1 MLSYSTATP
10 TLIEDKEVPRKI
22 IFLLICIVTGS
33 VIANAQNCNPPA
45 ITANSQIYNIFSP
58 EQEMI
63 LGDLT
68 YQRMSG
74 DSRFIQDE
82 KLLAYVRDIGTRLVR
97 HLPPTGLKFQFFIID
112 IPEANAFNTPGGY
125 VFLSRKL
132 IAFAKTED
140 ELAGVMAHELGHATV
155 HHAAGDMSELFKKIL
170 NVTQLTDRKD
180 ITEKYN
186 LLLERERTKNVS
198 QRAGH
203 ESDQQLEADRI
214 GLFAMVAAG
223 YDPNAF
229 TEFFSRLVEEKA
241 KSGNWFTN
249 IFGSS
254 SPTEKRLREMVKATE
269 QLPTPCRENRATNA
283 SEPYLKWQADV
294 VSFRESQ
301 ITEELPG
308 LLWKKELAPQLKSDI
323 SHFAVSQDG
332 SYFLAQD
339 DFAIT
344 VVQREPLKVAFQIP
358 TTDARPAS
366 FTPDGKFVVFGT
378 EGLRFEKWNIADA
391 KPVEIRELVVRRDCW
406 EHEFSPDGK
415 YLACVDYGLG
425 LNVLDTQTGKRL
437 WEKKEFAELNVFEL
451 FAWITTEIRDD
462 EREHL
467 NKFFHLRFSP
477 DSHYLVATRSN
488 KFRFKFKID
497 MLTADQTEDNLLALD
512 LSTLKPVSTGGELK
526 KATRRPFIF
535 IAPDKIL
542 GMMPNSVEGAG
553 LFTFPQGK
561 RLSKFNLAADE
572 LKPTGNPNYVIVKPL
587 ANALMGIFDVSMGTI
602 VNGMNKADATLW
614 NETIFFELAS
624 GSVSVATVKY
634 DPVEKFLKTTSIG
647 TVEIPVA
654 AMRRLYAANV
664 SDDMK
669 WLAVSSKTR
678 GAIWDLSSGER
689 KIHVRGFRGAI
700 VAANGAAIGDFPRY
714 SPVNHSLVFMDAV
727 KNEVNA
733 LREIPEK
740 GARQYGRFV
749 MIRKSLKEPKEK
761 DAKEKESEKAALAI
775 PGDLSD
781 DDSLNREVR
790 FELHDVVNDKLV
802 WSKEFKKEAPDFFFD
817 DYSGRIIFYWSLGSD
832 AGKARLKEEAAL
844 GERARQMGNK
854 DDDYI
859 VEVYDAFAGKSVGVL
874 LLETGKGSFDIESGF
889 SEGNWLV
896 LRDDNNRVLIY
907 AIKEGELRH
916 RFFGANAAMNP
927 SRQQVIV
934 ENYPGELTVYDLATG
949 NTQARLRFKTG
960 AAFVRFSLDG
970 KKLLVLTA
978 GQVAYAF
985 DTDRLSTLKG

>member
-1 MLSYSTATP
+1 MS
-10 TLIEDKEVPRKI
+10 RKI
-22 IFLLICIVTGS
+22 IPLLVLLCIVTCS

-63 LGDLT
+63 LGDLN
-68 YQRMSG
+68 YQRMAG

-82 KLLAYVRDIGTRLVR
+82 KLLAYVRDIGARLVR

-112 IPEANAFNTPGGY
+112 IPTANAFNTPGGY

-132 IAFAKTED
+132 IAFTKTED

-155 HHAAGDMSELFKKIL
+155 HHSAGDVSEMFKKIL
-170 NVTQLTDRKD
+170 NVTQIADRKD

-186 LLLERERTKNVS
+186 LLLERERTKSVS
-198 QRAGH
+198 QKANH
-203 ESDQQLEADRI
+203 ESEQQLEADRI

-249 IFGSS
+249 IFNSAT
-254 SPTEKRLREMVKATE
+254 PTEKRLREMVKATE
-269 QLPTPCRENRATNA
+269 QLPAPCRENRATNA
-283 SEPYLKWQADV
+283 SEDYLKWQADV
-294 VSFRESQ
+294 VSFREGQ
-301 ITEELPG
+301 IAEELPG
-308 LLWKKELAPQLKSDI
+308 LLWKKELTPQLKSDI
-323 SHFAVSQDG
+323 SHFAISQDG
-332 SYFLAQD
+332 AYFLAQD

-391 KPVEIRELVVRRDCW
+391 KPVEIRELVVRHDCW

-415 YLACVDYGLG
+415 FLACVDFNLG
-425 LNVLDTQTGKRL
+425 LNVLDTQSGKRV
-437 WEKKEFAELNVFEL
+437 WEKKDFAELNVFEV
-451 FAWITTEIRDD
+451 FAWIATEIRDD
-462 EREHL
+462 EHAHL
-467 NKFFHLRFSP
+467 NRFFHLRFSP

-488 KFRFKFKID
+488 KFRFRFTID
-497 MLTADQTEDNLLALD
+497 MITADKTEDTLLALD
-512 LSTLKPVSTGGELK
+512 LSTLKPMSTGGELK

-542 GMMPNSVEGAG
+542 GTMPNTVEGAG
-553 LFTFPQGK
+553 VFSFPQGK
-561 RLSKFNLAADE
+561 RLAKFNLAADE
-572 LKPTGNPNYVIVKPL
+572 LKPTGNPNYVVVKPL
-587 ANALMGIFDVSMGTI
+587 ANAMMGLFDISMGMV
-602 VNGMNKADATLW
+602 VNGMNKADATIW
-614 NETIFFELAS
+614 NDTIFYELAS
-624 GSVSVATVKY
+624 GKVTVATVKY
-634 DPVEKFLKTTSIG
+634 DPVEKFLKTTAVG
-647 TVEIPVA
+647 TVDIPVGS
-654 AMRRLYAANV
+654 MRRLYAANV
-664 SDDMK
+664 SDDLK
-669 WLAVSSKTR
+669 WLSVSSKTR

-689 KIHVRGFRGAI
+689 KMHVRGFRGTIIAP
-700 VAANGAAIGDFPRY
+700 NGAAISDFPRY
-714 SPVNHSLVFMDAV
+714 APVNHSLVYMNAPT
-727 KNEVNA
+727 NEANA

-749 MIRKSLKEPKEK
+749 LIRKSLKAPREKDPKEK
-761 DAKEKESEKAALAI
+761 EGEKAAVEI
-775 PGDLSD
+775 PGVTSD
-781 DDSLNREVR
+781 ENSLNREVL

-817 DYSGRIIFYWSLGSD
+817 DYSGRMIFYWSLGSD

-844 GERARQMGNK
+844 AERARQLGNK
-854 DDDYI
+854 DDDYL
-859 VEVYDAFAGKSVGVL
+859 VEVYDAFAAKSVGVL

-916 RFFGANAAMNP
+916 RFFGAHAAMNP

-934 ENYPGELTVYDLATG
+934 ENYPGELTLYDLATG

-970 KKLLVLTA
+970 KKLLVLTS

-985 DTDRLSTLKG
+985 DTDRLSTAKGD